1 MTSHHATR
9 TIQEQ
14 ENALT
19 TALAAKLAVSRNVA
33 HPVKRALGDR
43 SNTVHHLPNSQ
54 HGDNKAMGP
63 PKALP
68 VKSKVTVSK
77 PSSEKENKEKAKS
90 KVIPVRQESV
100 LFAKPTKLEKTVSNP
115 VINTSTTMPAPR
127 PLGVYDPDEKC
138 KDDPQ
143 MVVEYIHDILMYLR
157 SIEEEYPIKEKFL
170 TNMKITPKVRAT
182 LVNWLVEVHKNFNLE
197 LETLHLCISIVDRYV
212 QVSKHKRNYIHCF
225 I

>member
-1 MTSHHATR
+1 MMSHHGFR
-9 TIQEQ
+9 TDQEQ

-19 TALAAKLAVSRNVA
+19 TALAAKLAVSRPA

-43 SNTVHHLPNSQ
+43 SNTVNQLPNTQ
-54 HGDNKAMGP
+54 HGDHKAMGP

-77 PSSEKENKEKAKS
+77 ATEKENKEKTKI
-90 KVIPVRQESV
+90 KVMPVRQESV
-100 LFAKPTKLEKTVSNP
+100 LTKSTKLEKTVNSTVSN
-115 VINTSTTMPAPR
+115 TTMPTPR
-127 PLGVYDPDEKC
+127 PVGLYDPDEKC
-138 KDDPQ
+138 KNDPQ

-157 SIEEEYPIKEKFL
+157 SIEDKYPIKEKFL

-197 LETLHLCISIVDRYV
+197 LETLHLCISLVDRYV
-212 QVSKHKRNYIHCF
+212 QVSNFKRNYI
-225 I
+225 